1 MSSEESKAEF
11 DHAVAVL
18 GVEVEYILNDRIDH
32 GDCYVSDDEP
42 YPGFEGPWVY
52 VEDGQAR
59 LLCRWVTV
67 GDGDVF
73 ADEDSPD
80 GDFGDVTLDSLD
92 MDPEARAT
100 VELWAGGEAIAA
112 GFQVGEPMTA
122 AEAAQD
128 ALNAVSDMMQDT
140 ARRTAADYRCVDAGD
155 GVTEHTLRVG
165 TRPPCARVRVRLPQA
180 DGEFGSVRGSVAV
193 FAGAP
198 AEDFDFLVVPTDPE
212 ELGGP
217 GGPVEPYRG
226 IVALE
231 IMRGFIA
238 RAAEAGGELQEPQI

>member
-1 MSSEESKAEF
+1 MSSEESQVAF

-18 GVEVEYILNDRIDH
+18 GVEVERILNDPDNV
-32 GDCYVSDDEP
+32 DCYVFDVEP

-52 VEDGQAR
+52 VDDRNAR
-59 LLCRWVTV
+59 LLCRWVTE
-67 GDGDVF
+67 GEGCVF

-92 MDPEARAT
+92 LDPEARDT
-100 VELWAGGEAIAA
+100 VKWWAEREAKAN

-122 AEAAQD
+122 DEAAQD
-128 ALNAVSDMMQDT
+128 ALNTVSKMMQDT
-140 ARRTAADYRCVDAGD
+140 ARRTAADYRCVTVDD
-155 GVTEHTLRVG
+155 GVTEHTLRIG

-180 DGEFGSVRGSVAV
+180 DGEFGSVRGSIAIA
-193 FAGAP
+193 AGAP

-217 GGPVEPYRG
+217 GGPIEPYRG

-231 IMRGFIA
+231 IMRCFVA
-238 RAAEAGGELQEPQI
+238 RAADAGGELQE

>member
-1 MSSEESKAEF
+1 MSSAEAQAEF
-11 DHAVAVL
+11 DHAVTVL
-18 GVEVEYILNDRIDH
+18 GVEVEYILNDPDNV
-32 GDCYVSDDEP
+32 DCYVSDDEP

-52 VEDGQAR
+52 VDDRKAR
-59 LLCRWVTV
+59 LLCRWVTE
-67 GDGDVF
+67 GDSCVF

-80 GDFGDVTLDSLD
+80 GDFGDVTIDSLD
-92 MDPEARAT
+92 LDPEARDT
-100 VELWAGGEAIAA
+100 VELWAEREAEAN

-122 AEAAQD
+122 VEAAQD
-128 ALNAVSDMMQDT
+128 ALDTVSKMMQDT
-140 ARRTAADYRCVDAGD
+140 ARRTAADYRCVAVGD

-198 AEDFDFLVVPTDPE
+198 AEDFDFLVVPTDLE

-217 GGPVEPYRG
+217 GGPIEPYRG
-226 IVALE
+226 VVALE
-231 IMRGFIA
+231 IMRWFVA
-238 RAAEAGGELQEPQI
+238 RAADGGGELQEPQI